1 MKPAALLRLI
11 LLFGLLL
18 SVAACRQEQKLSASD
33 IQLDLTVSDLLVG
46 ETTLLLAVTDK
57 EGKAIAEPGAL
68 ALRGDMDHAG
78 MSPVLAES
86 ETAANGKFTVPFEW
100 TMGGSWT
107 VDATLTLPG
116 GAVAKQTFRY
126 EVISEADDDMADMSM
141 PETDDEAAESPAAE
155 APGSNS
161 AAYMRVT
168 NRGAEDFVFV
178 SAETAAAQSVEF
190 HQTSVVDDVAS
201 MQRVDEL
208 VAPAGGELKL
218 EPGGLH
224 FMLLNLTQDL
234 KLRHNFVL
242 ELKDSAGAVYRLSLR
257 VLEPPR
263 SDLVDS
269 VYLADGNLI
278 FSNLWANPAS
288 AG

>member
-33 IQLDLTVSDLLVG
+33 VQLDLTVSDLLVG

-126 EVISEADDDMADMSM
+126 EVINDA
-141 PETDDEAAESPAAE
+141 DDEAEESPAAE